1 MIILERET
9 IDLKLPVSNY
19 TVRLFT
25 ELLYGQSIE
34 VEKML
39 FKNRKVNISN
49 LQSLNMDIEA
59 DILLE
64 QQEKTLLFLI
74 KEIVDDK
81 GNIINK
87 NKKDFVYDLSRTD
100 GLLLK
105 NKVDEI
111 IKNNQEIILES
122 KKK

>member
-1 MIILERET
+1 MERET